1 MKVTTLTNF
10 ISEQVIDRLD
20 LDDSFDITMKFSDL
34 ENAINKVNP
43 DLEIEDIELENFICE
58 YEED

>member
-10 ISEQVIDRLD
+10 VSEQVIDQLD

>member
-34 ENAINKVNP
+34 ENTINKVNP

-58 YEED
+58 YKED

>member
-58 YEED
+58 YKED